1 MRLIPKI
8 PAIGRWLSAI
18 WDHRNTIALW
28 LARTLLMIAGM
39 LGAWVDLHL
48 PGIGDDHEHP

>member
-8 PAIGRWLSAI
+8 SPFQRSLSAI
-18 WDHRNTIALW
+18 WGRRNTIALW
-28 LARTLLMIAGM
+28 LALTLLMIAGM

-48 PGIGDDHEHP
+48 PE